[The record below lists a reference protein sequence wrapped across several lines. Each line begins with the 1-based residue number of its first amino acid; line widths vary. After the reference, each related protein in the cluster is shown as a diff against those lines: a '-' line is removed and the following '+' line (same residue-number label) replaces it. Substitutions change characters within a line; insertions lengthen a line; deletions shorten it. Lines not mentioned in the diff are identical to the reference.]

1 MAKRPVHPGEVL
13 NEDVLVPLGLSA
25 NRLARAL
32 HVPANRISAIV
43 AGRRA
48 MTADTALRLSRF
60 LGTSPEFWLGLQ
72 AEYDLD
78 VARLDA
84 AKRIARE
91 VQPRA
96 S

>member
-13 NEDVLVPLGLSA
+13 HEDVLVPLGLSA
-25 NRLARAL
+25 NKLARAL

-78 VARLDA
+78 VARLA
-84 AKRIARE
+84 AQRIARE